1 MSFREELAKD
11 TAEAEGIIGSF
22 LPAKE
27 GEAGKLA
34 EAMNYSINAGGK
46 RLRPVMMKMAY
57 EMFGGDGEI
66 IRPFMAAME
75 MIHTHSLI
83 HDDLPAMDND
93 EYRRGKKT
101 THIVYG
107 EAAAILAGDGL
118 LNLAYETAA
127 QALVRVSGDP
137 VTAQRAARALAILSG
152 KTGFAG
158 MIGGQSVDVAMD
170 GKKLTS
176 SQLDFIYRL
185 KTGALIEASLM
196 IGAVL
201 AGADEDQVRT
211 MEVIGRK
218 IGIAFQIRDDIL
230 DVTGDERELG
240 KPTHSDERNEKT
252 TYVTLYGLDKAN
264 TDVNLLTQEAMQLL
278 GGLGRPHPLLPDLLR
293 SLVQRTK

>member
-1 MSFREELAKD
+1 
-11 TAEAEGIIGSF
+11 
-22 LPAKE
+22 
-27 GEAGKLA
+27 
-34 EAMNYSINAGGK
+34 
-46 RLRPVMMKMAY
+46 
-57 EMFGGDGEI
+57 
-66 IRPFMAAME
+66 
-75 MIHTHSLI
+75 
-83 HDDLPAMDND
+83 
-93 EYRRGKKT
+93 
-101 THIVYG
+101 
-107 EAAAILAGDGL
+107 
-118 LNLAYETAA
+118 
-127 QALVRVSGDP
+127 
-137 VTAQRAARALAILSG
+137 
-152 KTGFAG
+152 